1 MIPPHIKSLQKME
14 VTSNLNK
21 YSKWTTAGVAL
32 TIMGMLSGCGPSAHA
47 SNHSS
52 TSKPSIPLSHLKV
65 MGIGGS
71 IALGDDATNGYGY
84 LQRTFHHFNDTYYNK
99 AIYGA
104 NSTQL
109 ATMYKGRYAGWL
121 SQIHPQVVVIF
132 WGLLNDAV
140 PNTPLSQFND
150 YLNLEIKQALAI
162 HAMVFVV
169 TPPVTEVSYSL
180 YAKQETKYV
189 QDQIKLVKKMNNP
202 DVYAFDL
209 FSQMKNYLSNHHL
222 NIKEFSG
229 DAHHPN
235 DKGYQLA
242 ANLLIADLNHYFK

>member
-1 MIPPHIKSLQKME
+1 MK
-14 VTSNLNK
+14 K
-21 YSKWTTAGVAL
+21 YSKWATTGVAL
-32 TIMGMLSGCGPSAHA
+32 TIMGILLAGYGTSGVGAGTTHA
-47 SNHSS
+47 SNNSI
-52 TSKPSIPLSHLKV
+52 TNKPRIPLGHLKV

-71 IALGDDATNGYGY
+71 IAKGDRATNEYGY
-84 LQRTFHHFNDTYYNK
+84 LQRTFHHFDDTYFNK

-109 ATMYKGRYAGWL
+109 ATMYKGKYTSWL
-121 SQIHPQVVVIF
+121 SQTHPQVVVIS
-132 WGLLNDAV
+132 WGLLNDAI
-140 PNTPLSQFND
+140 PDTPLSQFND
-150 YLNLEIKQALAI
+150 YLHLEIKQALAI

-180 YAKQETKYV
+180 YAKQETMYA
-189 QDQIKLVKKMNNP
+189 QDEIKFVKKMNNSH
-202 DVYAFDL
+202 VYAFDL
-209 FSQMKNYLSNHHL
+209 FSQMKNYVASHHV

-242 ANLLIADLNHYFK
+242 ANFLIADLNRYFK